1 MRCDEI
7 AFMTTKEKRDDLHFA
22 YRRADE
28 HFRLVLEMTINE
40 RLTA

>member
-1 MRCDEI
+1 
-7 AFMTTKEKRDDLHFA
+7 MTTKEKRNNLHYA

-28 HFRLVLEMTINE
+28 DFRLIPEMTINE